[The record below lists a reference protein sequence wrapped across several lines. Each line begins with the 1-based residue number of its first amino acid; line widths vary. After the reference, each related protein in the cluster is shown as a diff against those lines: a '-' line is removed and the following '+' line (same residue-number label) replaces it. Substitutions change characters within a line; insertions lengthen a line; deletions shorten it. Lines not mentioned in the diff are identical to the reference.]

1 MSCFLTFCVACG
13 RRCKRSHW
21 EVSIGA
27 GVIATDARRSPESS
41 LDVHRLFPRFR
52 RGAVLMT
59 SSVSVVDVTRL
70 VQTAN
75 CCKTTFAMW
84 SVCFSF
90 RWLDHPYYYELDIV
104 AGDRVPAR
112 LLDRLFL
119 PLTSFPEAA
128 PSSPLRSSI
137 GTLWTA
143 KEVSTAF
150 RIKICTFQHCKFTRI
165 LCFDFVI
172 LNRVLY
178 SKFNRV
184 VKIASRS

>member
-1 MSCFLTFCVACG
+1 VVVDAKDLIEKCLSVPASLRPTLEEVLSHRWTCTDYFPGFDAALSWWRHQFPWLTSPDLCRLRTVAKQ
-13 RRCKRSHW
+13 RLRC
-21 EVSIGA
+21 EA
-27 GVIATDARRSPESS
+27 
-41 LDVHRLFPRFR
+41 F
-52 RGAVLMT
+52 
-59 SSVSVVDVTRL
+59 VSVFGDL
-70 VQTAN
+70 IIH
-75 CCKTTFAMW
+75 TTM
-84 SVCFSF
+84 SSIC
-90 RWLDHPYYYELDIV
+90 DIV
-104 AGDRVPAR
+104 AEDRVPAR

-178 SKFNRV
+178 SKFNKV